1 MRRRIQSLESPHGLF
16 VTDITF
22 LQKRFQVRLNRE
34 ERASGISDDNSEL
47 DNLLEEILEKEK
59 AAKEKLDNDD
69 EDKKKSLANEKAA
82 AEDMRKR
89 ALERVGQTAK
99 RKGKE
104 EGPEAE
110 KSKSRKSRKST
121 GEAMEYLKERASKE
135 IQLREQELE
144 MRKKEHDSMSQR
156 EREKN
161 EQQDK
166 MLSTMLTRAT
176 RTAADDDDAFKSA
189 AKTITGFTFPVPK

>member
-89 ALERVGQTAK
+89 ALERVG
-99 RKGKE
+99 
-104 EGPEAE
+104 
-110 KSKSRKSRKST
+110 
-121 GEAMEYLKERASKE
+121 
-135 IQLREQELE
+135 
-144 MRKKEHDSMSQR
+144 
-156 EREKN
+156 
-161 EQQDK
+161 
-166 MLSTMLTRAT
+166 
-176 RTAADDDDAFKSA
+176 
-189 AKTITGFTFPVPK
+189 